1 MSVQPYN
8 RIDKM
13 NVVKALILKLNLIL
27 MLPSRLV
34 ISIYAVFAIC
44 ILLISL
50 VDLPSSVIKLPR

>member
-27 MLPSRLV
+27 MLLNRLV